1 MVAAWGFV
9 WDVGVFGMLGLVVL
23 VVLDLSLV
31 WIGCLFLQV
40 RPGMTDLD
48 GKDHHLF
55 NMINRDCSTLE
66 QKLIALL
73 LVPILSN
80 IFEVVEK
87 IGVNLP
93 ESKMAICFKME
104 IHHVQKS

>member
-1 MVAAWGFV
+1 M
-9 WDVGVFGMLGLVVL
+9 FGMLGLVVL

-48 GKDHHLF
+48 GKDHHLC

-66 QKLIALL
+66 QKLFALL

-93 ESKMAICFKME
+93 ESKMAIFLKW
-104 IHHVQKS
+104 KSIMCRNLDKQHDLC